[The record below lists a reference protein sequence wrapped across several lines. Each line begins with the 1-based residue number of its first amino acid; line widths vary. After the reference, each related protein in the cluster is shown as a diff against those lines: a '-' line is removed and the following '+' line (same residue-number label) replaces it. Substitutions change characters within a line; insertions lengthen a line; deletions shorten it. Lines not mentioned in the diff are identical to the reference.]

1 MSLAVPEPL
10 HNILTST
17 NTSKQLYESLSAEHK
32 AKIAVINAVVNCPR
46 EFHGRYR
53 INGIIGYGGNGV
65 VLSATQVTNNITVAV
80 KAIYKSVPGTD
91 QPYPSEIAVLQE
103 LNNLSTSNTFLKFI
117 TCWQDAHHFYLVTN
131 LCGNNWLAS
140 FRSRIH
146 NPLIFQT
153 KLDGEEISHSIS
165 VSPGSCDAWAW
176 ATMHRKYSAKLEGH
190 KRLPVEAVKCIVL
203 QAAKALRELHSH
215 GYYHGDVKLENLIIG
230 MEDTRGLYVVLADF
244 GHAKKVSSGICKYGT
259 ENAVPPEFLVGS
271 PHLGNALDG
280 READVFALGMV
291 LYILLSESGN
301 LQDFHGRIDW
311 KSINLNEGKFPFQ
324 FGEEF
329 STDSRDL
336 LQQMCMVNPK
346 GRISI
351 QGVVDHQWF

>member
-1 MSLAVPEPL
+1 MLQPCYRCYRCFPSIFLAPESKKVDESSTMSLAVPQPL

-53 INGIIGYGGNGV
+53 INGIVGYGGNGV

-80 KAIYKSVPGTD
+80 KSDLYPSCLPNETGWRRD
-91 QPYPSEIAVLQE
+91 QPFYPCFSGKLRCVGVG
-103 LNNLSTSNTFLKFI
+103 
-117 TCWQDAHHFYLVTN
+117 DY
-131 LCGNNWLAS
+131 AS
-140 FRSRIH
+140 KVF
-146 NPLIFQT
+146 
-153 KLDGEEISHSIS
+153 
-165 VSPGSCDAWAW
+165 
-176 ATMHRKYSAKLEGH
+176 AKLEGH

-271 PHLGNALDG
+271 PYLGNALDG

-311 KSINLNEGKFPFQ
+311 ESINLNEGKFPFQ